1 MIVWQF
7 ALWLVIGQLVQ
18 EIMEFIW
25 PRTEGDR

>member
-7 ALWLVIGQLVQ
+7 ALWLVIGCLAQ

-25 PRTEGDR
+25 PRTEDDR